1 MKNNKGFTLV
11 ELIIVIAILAIIMLI
26 AIPNFSGIQQR
37 MQVRADKATAAQIG
51 KAVRVWF
58 TDCTTDKALVSGKDN
73 STKAAVDA
81 NLNVT
86 DSGKYAPDGIPEKAE
101 TVTPIRYEDLMGIEG
116 YISLNQKPV
125 SMKDTNGAV
134 VADQIYGVFLTDDS
148 TTASAKIV
156 MVVASNTDGFK
167 TVDASADPLI
177 VDYDGDGT
185 GIAYIEP

>member
-73 STKAAVDA
+73 STGAT
-81 NLNVT
+81 LNGTDVT
-86 DSGKYAPDGIPEKAE
+86 ASGKFAPDGIPVKAA

-134 VADQIYGVFLTDDS
+134 VADQIYGVFLTDGA

-167 TVDASADPLI
+167 TVNASADPLI